1 MQFVAGDPFS
11 LTDPGSKSIGVG
23 RSAATRGRGVSR
35 ERYFATCGRGIE
47 PVLAD
52 ELRALDAGDVEP
64 GRGGVH
70 FSGDQALLYRVNL
83 WLRTA
88 VRVLRP
94 ILEAPAA
101 SPDALYEAVRSLD
114 WSRYL
119 TPDHTL
125 AVDCNV
131 RDSHI
136 THSHYAALRTKDAIC
151 DQFVERCGRRPSVDV
166 EEPMVGLNLHIYRDR
181 AVLSLDSSG
190 ASLHKRGYRPIQTR
204 APLNEALA
212 AALILR
218 TGWRGDV
225 PFVDPLCGS
234 GTLPIEAAWMA
245 LRRPPGLTRK
255 RFGFQGWMDFD
266 VGLWTA
272 LRDEAR
278 QGVLRALPVP
288 VLGSD
293 VRGDA
298 VSFAIR
304 NARAAGIG
312 HLLRFD
318 RRDVRDFL
326 PPEGPPG
333 VIVCNP
339 PYGERIGEEKELRGL
354 YRLLGEVLA
363 ERCRGWTAH
372 VFTGNP
378 ALADAIGLVP
388 TEQVPLDNGK
398 IPCRLL
404 RYDLK

>member
-1 MQFVAGDPFS
+1 VTGWGNA
-11 LTDPGSKSIGVG
+11 L
-23 RSAATRGRGVSR
+23 SR

-52 ELRALDAGDVEP
+52 ELRALGAADVEP

-70 FSGDQALLYRVNL
+70 FAGDLALLYRANL

-88 VRVLRP
+88 IRVLRP
-94 ILEAPAA
+94 VLEADVH
-101 SPDALYEAVRSLD
+101 SPDELYDAVRSLD

-119 TPDHTL
+119 TPEHTL

-131 RDSHI
+131 RDSRI
-136 THSHYAALRTKDAIC
+136 THSKYAALRVKDAIC
-151 DQFVERCGRRPSVDV
+151 DQFVERVSRRPSVDV
-166 EEPMVGLNLHIYRDR
+166 DEPMVGLNLHVYRDH
-181 AVLSLDSSG
+181 AVLSLESSG
-190 ASLHKRGYRPIQTR
+190 ESLHKRGYRPVLTK

-212 AALILR
+212 AALVLL
-218 TGWRGDV
+218 TGWKGGA
-225 PFVDPLCGS
+225 PFADPMCGS
-234 GTLPIEAAWMA
+234 GTLPIEAAFVA
-245 LRRPPGLTRK
+245 LRRPPNLTRK

-266 VGLWTA
+266 IELWTS

-278 QGVLRALPVP
+278 RGVGRELQAPV
-288 VLGSD
+288 VASD

-298 VSFAIR
+298 VSFAIN

-318 RRDVRDFL
+318 KRDVRDFR
-326 PPEGPPG
+326 PPPGPPG

-339 PYGERIGEEKELRGL
+339 PYGERLGEEKELRGL
-354 YRLLGEVLA
+354 YRLLGEVFA
-363 ERCRGWTAH
+363 QRCAGWTAH

-378 ALADAIGLVP
+378 RLADAIGLTP
-388 TEQVPLDNGK
+388 AEQVPLYNGK

-404 RYDLK
+404 KLVLP